1 MSQITIRKLDPEVK
15 ARIRSIARVSGRTM
29 EGQIRVLLTEVV
41 GLGVI
46 AETKIST
53 RDNILGL
60 LKEHQE
66 VMKAAN
72 LRKERSRAAKESL
85 KQSAIVETQSQL

>member
-53 RDNILGL
+53 RDNILGM
-60 LKEHQE
+60 LKEHHE
-66 VMKAAN
+66 ALRAAN

-85 KQSAIVETQSQL
+85 RQSAIVEVQSQL

>member
-29 EGQIRVLLTEVV
+29 EGQIRVLLTETV

-53 RDNILGL
+53 RDNILGM

-66 VMKAAN
+66 VMQASRLRRERN
-72 LRKERSRAAKESL
+72 LEAKKSHSNPL
-85 KQSAIVETQSQL
+85 